1 MCVCVCVCVYVVE
14 RFGDGREQ
22 MPSFSAE
29 SHLVLSDSLRIDR
42 TPPPHRPMHAISY
55 TIFLFLFFLVS
66 SLSSY
71 SGPSLLYLQF
81 QPPSPPPEDPPSSIL
96 LTSSA
101 VYAVS
106 PSSSP
111 SAEMGRRIEA
121 NQSGGFWIRF
131 LSLRLRF
138 ET

>member
-1 MCVCVCVCVYVVE
+1 MSVCVCVCVYVVE

-81 QPPSPPPEDPPSSIL
+81 QPPSPPLKIPRPPFFLRL
-96 LTSSA
+96 LLFM
-101 VYAVS
+101 
-106 PSSSP
+106 P
-111 SAEMGRRIEA
+111 SARQVHHRPRWDVVLKQINRA
-121 NQSGGFWIRF
+121 DSGFDSSR
-131 LSLRLRF
+131 SD
-138 ET
+138 